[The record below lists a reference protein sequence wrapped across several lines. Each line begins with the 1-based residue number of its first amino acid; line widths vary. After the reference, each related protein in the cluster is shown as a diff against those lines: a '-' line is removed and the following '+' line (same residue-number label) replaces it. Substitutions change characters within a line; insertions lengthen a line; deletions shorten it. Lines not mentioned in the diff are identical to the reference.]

1 MTRRNTGRGFTAW
14 SRRTWRGTAVV
25 GVAVM
30 ALTSTAWASAA
41 SAAPKSHGGGGGGSA
56 TVTTG
61 NDVSYPQ
68 CGSTLPSAT
77 AFGIVGVNG
86 GLADTPNDCLGPV
99 NNVLSSSELYWAL
112 TTANGLTNQPRAS
125 LYVNTA
131 DPGNTYNGTVITDW
145 PTSGSTPYGACTTTM
160 VVLSDVTYTVGQ
172 NSPACAWQY
181 GWNMA
186 TQDTGWLTAA
196 ATAIDSTTNSTT
208 NSATA
213 PTSPGGYPWWLDVET
228 ANTWQSATT
237 ANGLEMNVAD
247 LQGMVSA
254 LQYAGVGTTGVDV
267 VGAYSTSYQWGQIV
281 GNTDSSSLYGY
292 SNNLYQIP
300 DWIPGARSSSG
311 AQSNCSLPSFTGGV
325 VTVTQWFAH
334 PIDGDVAC

>member
-1 MTRRNTGRGFTAW
+1 MGRSTGRGVAPRSW
-14 SRRTWRGTAVV
+14 RTTVAV
-25 GVAVM
+25 GLAVM

-41 SAAPKSHGGGGGGSA
+41 SAAPGSHGGGGGGGGST

-68 CGSTLPSAT
+68 CGSSLPSAT

-86 GLADTPNDCLGPV
+86 GLADTLNSCLGTTDG
-99 NNVLSSSELYWAL
+99 LSSSELYWAL
-112 TTANGLTNQPRAS
+112 TTANGSTTQPKAS

-131 DPGNTYNGTVITDW
+131 DPGNVYNGTVIGDW
-145 PTSGSTPYGACTTTM
+145 PTSSNSSDPYGSCVTTT
-160 VVLSDVTYTVGQ
+160 VVLSSGTTTVGA

-186 TQDTGWLTAA
+186 TQDVGWLAA
-196 ATAIDSTTNSTT
+196 AAGEINTQLKST
-208 NSATA
+208 TA
-213 PTSPGGYPWWLDVET
+213 PTSPGAYPWWLDVET
-228 ANTWQSATT
+228 ANTWQSGST
-237 ANGLEMNVAD
+237 GIEMNVAD

-254 LQYAGVGTTGVDV
+254 LQFLGATTAPDV

-311 AQSNCSLPSFTGGV
+311 AQSNCSLPSFTGGA

-334 PIDGDVAC
+334 PVDGDVAC

>member
-1 MTRRNTGRGFTAW
+1 
-14 SRRTWRGTAVV
+14 
-25 GVAVM
+25 M

-41 SAAPKSHGGGGGGSA
+41 SAAPGSHGGGGGGST

-86 GLADTPNDCLGPV
+86 GLADTPNNCLGIADG
-99 NNVLSSSELYWAL
+99 LSSSELYWAL
-112 TTANGLTNQPRAS
+112 TTANGSTSQPTAS

-131 DPGNTYNGTVITDW
+131 DPGNVYNGTPITDW
-145 PTSGSTPYGACTTTM
+145 PTSGNTPYGTCTTTTVTLSSGTTM
-160 VVLSDVTYTVGQ
+160 VGE

-186 TQDTGWLTAA
+186 TQDAGWLTAA
-196 ATAIDSTTNSTT
+196 ATAIDKVVSQQV
-208 NSATA
+208 A
-213 PTSPGGYPWWLDVET
+213 PTSPGAYPWWLDVET
-228 ANTWQSATT
+228 ANTWQSGST
-237 ANGLEMNVAD
+237 GIEMNVAD

-254 LQYAGVGTTGVDV
+254 LQSAGATTAPDV
-267 VGAYSTSYQWGQIV
+267 VGAYSTSYQWGQIA
-281 GNTDSSSLYGY
+281 GNTDSPSLYNGV
-292 SNNLYQIP
+292 SNNLYGIP

-311 AQSNCSLPSFTGGV
+311 AQSNCSLPSFTGGT

-334 PIDGDVAC
+334 PVDGDVAC

>member
-1 MTRRNTGRGFTAW
+1 VA
-14 SRRTWRGTAVV
+14 V

-30 ALTSTAWASAA
+30 ALTSAAWASAA
-41 SAAPKSHGGGGGGSA
+41 SAAPGSHGGGGGGGSA

-86 GLADTPNDCLGPV
+86 GLADTPNNCLGPQ
-99 NNVLSSSELYWAL
+99 NGLSSSELYWAL
-112 TTANGLTNQPRAS
+112 TTANGSTRQPRAS

-131 DPGNTYNGTVITDW
+131 DPGNTYNGTVIADW
-145 PTSGSTPYGACTTTM
+145 PISSNTYDPYGTCGTTT
-160 VVLSDVTYTVGQ
+160 VTTSTGTATVGA

-186 TQDTGWLTAA
+186 TQDAGWLSAA
-196 ATAIDSTTNSTT
+196 ATAINQLTGTT
-208 NSATA
+208 TA
-213 PTSPGGYPWWLDVET
+213 PTSPGAYPWWLDVET
-228 ANTWQSATT
+228 ANTWQSGT
-237 ANGLEMNVAD
+237 AGIEMNVAD

-254 LQYAGVGTTGVDV
+254 LQAAGVATTGVDV

-281 GNTDSSSLYGY
+281 GNTDSSSL
-292 SNNLYQIP
+292 SSLPNNLYGIP

-311 AQSNCSLPSFTGGV
+311 AQSNCSLPSFTGGT
-325 VTVTQWFAH
+325 VTITQWFAH